1 MTCKLKYFSRLKY
14 FSWRIIKI
22 FFSTWKLSDLC
33 YKTTM
38 PETEI
43 QFVETILDRLFPC
56 AIITP
61 LDCFWEGAE
70 ILGPDFPVHIP

>member
-1 MTCKLKYFSRLKY
+1 MFIFHIKCPHDFSFYR
-14 FSWRIIKI
+14 
-22 FFSTWKLSDLC
+22 TWKLSDLC

-43 QFVETILDRLFPC
+43 QFVETIMDRLFPC